1 MPPDELGSV
10 RGDVVSV
17 ETQPDSPRPYRVT
30 LAEHR
35 FAYDVALLDGSDPPE
50 LADLRL
56 AAIEP
61 GTPVE
66 TRDLMAAPVDRLA
79 RIAAKH
85 DRRDGTAH
93 DRAAADR
100 MRAALAERFGLD
112 PADVDLTL
120 SSREA
125 PDALLVP
132 APPKRRRGR
141 PPKSAAFYARVAAAA
156 RDAGTDPE
164 RRSIARR
171 VQARAASWPECD
183 GPPPLSTVE
192 RWLKQARKLG
202 LYAGPRA
209 TTDTTTK
216 ETER

>member
-35 FAYDVALLDGSDPPE
+35 FAYDVALLDGSDPPA
-50 LADLRL
+50 LSDLRL

-85 DRRDGTAH
+85 DRRDDAGH

-100 MRAALAERFGLD
+100 MRAALAERFDLD
-112 PADVDLTL
+112 PAVDLAL

-125 PDALLVP
+125 PGALLVP
-132 APPKRRRGR
+132 EPPKRRGR
-141 PPKSAAFYARVAAAA
+141 PPKSAAFYARVADAA

-164 RRSIARR
+164 RRSIARG

-209 TTDTTTK
+209 TTDPTT
-216 ETER
+216 EENER